1 LIGVLLLSSF
11 TLTGISAARSAV
23 CFAWSFTFTAGPGG
37 ATGYAEI
44 YDLYTGEVFAYQSVI
59 LGPGESRLVVLVAA
73 VPSGHP
79 GAVASIGGGGLT
91 PSVTG
96 PIPVTNCFG
105 GLIGDGRINDGA
117 NELGAPLAAYCN
129 SDGGIDVYS
138 ISKDTSEGTLAFSA
152 SADDIASA
160 LDSAASGGAS
170 VLVGEGNGDQL
181 WAAPD
186 GTLAVTGPDLN
197 GEGKTYRFD
206 FAGDRC
212 G

>member
-1 LIGVLLLSSF
+1 MVGFYPAPFNTVAF
-11 TLTGISAARSAV
+11 GIVYVSGPFSYQILDNHPV
-23 CFAWSFTFTAGPGG
+23 PDINCAGG
-37 ATGYAEI
+37 
-44 YDLYTGEVFAYQSVI
+44 F
-59 LGPGESRLVVLVAA
+59 
-73 VPSGHP
+73 
-79 GAVASIGGGGLT
+79 
-91 PSVTG
+91 
-96 PIPVTNCFG
+96 
-105 GLIGDGRINDGA
+105 IGDGRINDGA

-138 ISKDTSEGTLAFSA
+138 ISKDSSEGTLAFSS
-152 SADDIASA
+152 SADDIANA

-181 WAAPD
+181 WASPD